1 LAQQTWAKWP
11 YRPGRGCGI
20 LAPLGAKDPVSDNPM
35 KCSLWLLRGA
45 VVAACLASASA
56 LAEVKIDG
64 ELTEPEW
71 ERAQVF
77 TDFRVTQPYTLGPP
91 RYPTEARLLG
101 TPQGIVVGFRCTHP
115 PVTPRQLAQTP
126 RDADNNGDRVNL
138 YIDFNADAQVAYNVT
153 IALAGS
159 LQDATLTNENQYST
173 DWDSDVEYAIRQT
186 DEEWFVELLLPW
198 TTASMKNADAPK
210 RTIGIAFDRVIGAT
224 QERSALQGV
233 SFSQPRYVSEF
244 PRVEIDQYPGS
255 VLHFFPYASVS
266 NDLVGDQVDTKLGAD
281 IQWKPS
287 ANFQLTAA
295 LNPDFGQVEADEL
308 VVNFDAIEVLFSDKR
323 PFFAE
328 NQALFDI
335 RVPET
340 DTRVTARDRLLY
352 TRRIGGQRDDDLLQA
367 ADIDGAV
374 KLNGNVGRLD
384 YGVLSAVESDYG
396 DDIGR
401 AFAGTR
407 LRYASGPVTL
417 GYLGTWVDRPFLDR
431 NAQVHSADAIWRPNS
446 QLMLQ
451 GQVIGSTV
459 DQFSEEISGDGE
471 ILLAVYTPS
480 PDWQHEL
487 GLTHYADTLDFN
499 DMGFQQRAG
508 VNYASY
514 LLSRR
519 FRDFDPSDVRAGVR
533 WRARPELRYND
544 SGERLGHFL
553 GIYRESR
560 RRSGSVFNSTLEVSG
575 SGVDDL
581 ISRGN
586 GDVQMDARLLAL
598 AQNYQS
604 ARFGKWRVF
613 AAGALLQEGND
624 DFAFE
629 VDSKLEHFTRDDL
642 SWSVRG
648 VMRWSRDWLIW
659 QQDNLLASFQ
669 RRRAI
674 LQSDLNWFP
683 AAGHELRVKL
693 QWLAI
698 DAHDP
703 QALRID
709 PAGQLIES
717 NDVVRPFE
725 VNNFGLQIRYRWTFA
740 PQSDLFFVYGRG
752 GITFEEGPEREGF
765 GGLLQS
771 ATDLRDSDQLLVKAR
786 YRF

>member
-1 LAQQTWAKWP
+1 
-11 YRPGRGCGI
+11 
-20 LAPLGAKDPVSDNPM
+20 M
-35 KCSLWLLRGA
+35 KCSLWLLRGRLVLA
-45 VVAACLASASA
+45 LAAFLASAQA
-56 LAEVKIDG
+56 LAEIRIDG
-64 ELTEPEW
+64 ELNEPEW

-77 TDFRVTQPYTLGPP
+77 TDFRVTQPYTLGAP

-115 PVTPRQLAQTP
+115 PSTPRQLAQTP
-126 RDADNNGDRVNL
+126 RDADNNGDRVNI

-173 DWDSDVEYAIRQT
+173 DWDSDVEYAITQT
-186 DEEWFVELLLPW
+186 EQEWFVEVLLPW
-198 TTASMKNADAPK
+198 TTASMKDADAPK
-210 RTIGIAFDRVIGAT
+210 RTIGVAFDRVIGAT
-224 QERSALQGV
+224 QERSALEGV
-233 SFSQPRYVSEF
+233 SFSKPRYVSEF
-244 PRVEIDQYPGS
+244 PKVEIDQYPGS
-255 VLHFFPYASVS
+255 LLHIFPYASVA
-266 NDLVGDQVDTKLGAD
+266 NDLVNDEVDMKLGAD

-287 ANFQLTAA
+287 GNFQLTAA

-352 TRRIGGQRDDDLLQA
+352 TRRIGGQRDDDPLEA

-374 KLNGNVGRLD
+374 KLNGNIGRLD
-384 YGVLSAVESDYG
+384 YGVLSAVESDYT
-396 DDIGR
+396 DDLGR
-401 AFAGTR
+401 AFAAQR
-407 LRYASGPVTL
+407 LRYASGPVTF

-431 NAQVHSADAIWRPNS
+431 SAQVHSGDFIWRPNS

-451 GQVIGSTV
+451 GQVISSLIDHAAEDT
-459 DQFSEEISGDGE
+459 SGDGE
-471 ILLAVYTPS
+471 ILLAVYTPT

-487 GLTHYADTLDFN
+487 GLTHYARALDFN
-499 DMGFQQRAG
+499 DMGFQQRAS

-514 LLSRR
+514 LISRR
-519 FRDFDPSDVRAGVR
+519 FREFDASDARASVR

-544 SGERLGHFL
+544 SGERLGNYL
-553 GIYRESR
+553 GLFRESR
-560 RRSGSVFNSTLEVSG
+560 RRSGSVFNTSLEVTG
-575 SGVDDL
+575 AGVDDL

-586 GDVQMDARLLAL
+586 GDVQMDARLVAL
-598 AQNYQS
+598 THNYQS
-604 ARFGKWRVF
+604 ARLGKWRVF

-629 VDSKLEHFTRDDL
+629 ADSKLEHFTRDDL

-659 QQDNLLASFQ
+659 QHDNLLASFE

-683 AAGHELRVKL
+683 ASGHELRVKL

-698 DAHDP
+698 DAHNP
-703 QALRID
+703 QPLRID
-709 PAGQLIES
+709 PSGQLIES
-717 NDVVRPFE
+717 SDVVQPFE

-740 PQSDLFFVYGRG
+740 PQSDLYVVYGRG
-752 GITFEEGPEREGF
+752 GITFEEGEARDGL
-765 GGLLQS
+765 GGLVQS
-771 ATDLRDSDQLLVKAR
+771 VSDLRDSDQLLVKAR

>member
-1 LAQQTWAKWP
+1 
-11 YRPGRGCGI
+11 
-20 LAPLGAKDPVSDNPM
+20 M
-35 KCSLWLLRGA
+35 KCSLWLLRGLLA
-45 VVAACLASASA
+45 MAALVASAGA
-56 LAEVKIDG
+56 LAEIKIDG
-64 ELTEPEW
+64 VLNEPEW

-77 TDFRVTQPYTLGPP
+77 TDFRVTQPYTLGVP
-91 RYPTEARLLG
+91 RHPTEARLLG
-101 TPQGIVVGFRCTHP
+101 TPQGIVVAFRCTQP
-115 PVTPRQLAQTP
+115 PSTPRQLAQTP
-126 RDADNNGDRVNL
+126 RDADNNGDRVNI

-159 LQDATLTNENQYST
+159 LQDATLTNENQYSA
-173 DWDSDVEYAIRQT
+173 DWDSDVEYAITQT
-186 DEEWFVELLLPW
+186 EQEWFVEALLPW
-198 TTASMKNADAPK
+198 TTGSMKNADAPK

-233 SFSQPRYVSEF
+233 SFSRPRYVSEF
-244 PRVEIDQYPGS
+244 PKVEIDQYPGS
-255 VLHFFPYASVS
+255 LLHFFPYASVA
-266 NDLVGDQVDTKLGAD
+266 NDMVGDEVDMKLGAD

-287 ANFQLTAA
+287 GNFQLTAA

-308 VVNFDAIEVLFSDKR
+308 VVNFDAVEVLFSDKR
-323 PFFAE
+323 PFFSE

-340 DTRVTARDRLLY
+340 DSQRLTARDRLLY
-352 TRRIGGQRDDDLLQA
+352 TRRIGGQRDDDPLQA
-367 ADIDGAV
+367 ADIDGAM

-407 LRYASGPVTL
+407 LRYASGGVTL

-431 NAQVHSADAIWRPNS
+431 IAQVHSADFIWRPNS

-451 GQVIGSTV
+451 GQVIGSMI
-459 DQFSEEISGDGE
+459 DQVADETSGDGA

-487 GLTHYADTLDFN
+487 GLTHYSGTLDFN
-499 DMGFQQRAG
+499 DMGFQQRAS
-508 VNYASY
+508 VNRASY
-514 LLSRR
+514 LISRR
-519 FRDFDPSDVRAGVR
+519 FRNFDESDARAGVN
-533 WRARPELRYND
+533 WRVRPELRYND
-544 SGERLGHFL
+544 SGARVGNYLGVF
-553 GIYRESR
+553 RESR
-560 RRSGSVFNSTLEVSG
+560 RRSGSVFNTSLEVTG
-575 SGVDDL
+575 AGVDDL

-586 GDVQMDARLLAL
+586 GDVQMDARLVAL
-598 AQNYQS
+598 THNYQS
-604 ARFGKWRVF
+604 ARLGKWRLF
-613 AAGALLQEGND
+613 AAGSLLQEGND

-629 VDSKLEHFTRDDL
+629 ADSKIEHFTRDDL

-659 QQDNLLASFQ
+659 QQDNLLASFE

-683 AAGHELRVKL
+683 AARHELRVKL

-703 QALRID
+703 QPLRID
-709 PAGQLIES
+709 PSGRLVES
-717 NDVVRPFE
+717 NDIVQPFA

-740 PQSDLFFVYGRG
+740 PQSDLYVVYGRG
-752 GITFEEGPEREGF
+752 GISFEEGADHDGL
-765 GGLLQS
+765 GGLLGS
-771 ATDLRDSDQLLVKAR
+771 ATELRDSDQLLVKAR

>member
-1 LAQQTWAKWP
+1 
-11 YRPGRGCGI
+11 
-20 LAPLGAKDPVSDNPM
+20 M
-35 KCSLWLLRGA
+35 KCSLSLLRGPL
-45 VVAACLASASA
+45 VAAALLAPAGA
-56 LAEVKIDG
+56 LAEIRIDG
-64 ELTEPEW
+64 ELNEAEW

-77 TDFRVTQPYTLGPP
+77 TDFRVTQPYTLGAP

-115 PVTPRQLAQTP
+115 PSTPRQLAQTP
-126 RDADNNGDRVNL
+126 RDADNNGDRVNI

-186 DEEWFVELLLPW
+186 DQEWFVEVLLPW
-198 TTASMKNADAPK
+198 TTASMKDADAPK
-210 RTIGIAFDRVIGAT
+210 RTIGVAFDRVIGAT

-244 PRVEIDQYPGS
+244 PQVEIDQYPGS
-255 VLHFFPYASVS
+255 LLHIFPYASVA
-266 NDLVGDQVDTKLGAD
+266 NDLVGDEVDTKLGAD

-287 ANFQLTAA
+287 GNFQLTAA

-352 TRRIGGQRDDDLLQA
+352 TRRIGGQRDDDPLQA

-384 YGVLSAVESDYG
+384 YGLLSAVEGDYG
-396 DDIGR
+396 DDLGR
-401 AFAGTR
+401 AFAAQR
-407 LRYASGPVTL
+407 FRYASGPMTF
-417 GYLGTWVDRPFLDR
+417 GYLGTWVDRPFFDR
-431 NAQVHSADAIWRPNS
+431 SAQVHSGDFIWRPNS

-451 GQVIGSTV
+451 GQVISSLI
-459 DQFSEEISGDGE
+459 DQTDEDTSGDGE
-471 ILLAVYTPS
+471 IFLAVYTPS
-480 PDWQHEL
+480 ADWQHEL
-487 GLTHYADTLDFN
+487 GLTHYARALDFN
-499 DMGFQQRAG
+499 DMGFQQRAS

-514 LLSRR
+514 LISRR
-519 FRDFDPSDVRAGVR
+519 FRDFDASDARASVR
-533 WRARPELRYND
+533 WRMRPELRYND
-544 SGERLGHFL
+544 AGERLGNYL
-553 GIYRESR
+553 GMFRESR
-560 RRSGSVFNSTLEVSG
+560 RRSGSVFNTSLEVTG
-575 SGVDDL
+575 AGIDDL

-586 GDVQMDARLLAL
+586 GVVQMDARLVAL
-598 AQNYQS
+598 THNYQS
-604 ARFGKWRVF
+604 ARLGKWRVF
-613 AAGALLQEGND
+613 AAGSLLQEGND

-629 VDSKLEHFTRDDL
+629 ADSKLEHFTRDDL

-659 QQDNLLASFQ
+659 QHDTLLASFQ

-683 AAGHELRVKL
+683 AARHELRVKL

-698 DAHDP
+698 DAHSP
-703 QALRID
+703 QPFRID
-709 PAGQLIES
+709 ASGRLIES
-717 NDVVRPFE
+717 SDVVQSFE

-740 PQSDLFFVYGRG
+740 PQSDLYVVYGRG
-752 GITFEEGPEREGF
+752 GISFEEGESRD
-765 GGLLQS
+765 GLSGLVQS
-771 ATDLRDSDQLLVKAR
+771 VADLRDSDQLLVKAR

>member
-1 LAQQTWAKWP
+1 
-11 YRPGRGCGI
+11 
-20 LAPLGAKDPVSDNPM
+20 M
-35 KCSLWLLRGA
+35 KCALWLLRGPLA
-45 VVAACLASASA
+45 MAALLASAGA

-64 ELTEPEW
+64 ELNEPEW

-77 TDFRVTQPYTLGPP
+77 TDFRVTQPYTLGAP
-91 RYPTEARLLG
+91 RHPTEVRLLG
-101 TPQGIVVGFRCTHP
+101 TPQGIVVGFRCVHP
-115 PVTPRQLAQTP
+115 PGTPRQLAQTP
-126 RDADNNGDRVNL
+126 RDADNNGDRVNV

-186 DEEWFVELLLPW
+186 EQEWFVELLLPW
-198 TTASMKNADAPK
+198 TTAGMKDADAPK

-224 QERSALQGV
+224 QERAALQGV
-233 SFSQPRYVSEF
+233 SFSRPRYVSEF

-255 VLHFFPYASVS
+255 LLHFFPYASVA
-266 NDLVGDQVDTKLGAD
+266 NDLVTDEVDMKLGAD

-287 ANFQLTAA
+287 GNFQLTAA

-328 NQALFDI
+328 NQALFDV
-335 RVPET
+335 RVAET
-340 DTRVTARDRLLY
+340 DVRLTARDRLLY
-352 TRRIGGQRDDDLLQA
+352 TRRIGGQRDDDPLQA
-367 ADIDGAV
+367 SDIDGAV

-384 YGVLSAVESDYG
+384 YGLLSAVESDYG
-396 DDIGR
+396 DDLGR

-407 LRYASGPVTL
+407 LRYASGPMTF

-431 NAQVHSADAIWRPNS
+431 AAQVHSGDFIWRPSS

-451 GQVIGSTV
+451 GQVIGSVV
-459 DQFSEEISGDGE
+459 DQNAEDTSGDGE
-471 ILLAVYTPS
+471 IFLAVYTPS
-480 PDWQHEL
+480 PEWQHEL

-499 DMGFQQRAG
+499 DMGFQQRAS
-508 VNYASY
+508 VNRASY
-514 LLSRR
+514 LIARR
-519 FRDFDPSDVRAGVR
+519 FRAFDESDARASVI
-533 WRARPELRYND
+533 WRMRPELRYND
-544 SGERLGHFL
+544 SGDRLGHFL
-553 GIYRESR
+553 GVFREAR
-560 RRSGSVFNSTLEVSG
+560 QRSGSIFNTSLEVSG
-575 SGVDDL
+575 AGVDDL

-586 GDVQMDARLLAL
+586 GNVQMDARLGAL
-598 AQNYQS
+598 TQNYQS
-604 ARFGKWRVF
+604 ARFGKWRLF
-613 AAGALLQEGND
+613 AAGSLLQEGND

-629 VDSKLEHFTRDDL
+629 ADSKIEHFTRDDL

-659 QQDNLLASFQ
+659 QQDNLLASFE

-674 LQSDLNWFP
+674 LQGDLNWFP
-683 AAGHELRVKL
+683 AARHELRVKL

-698 DAHDP
+698 DAHNP
-703 QALRID
+703 QPLRID
-709 PAGQLIES
+709 ASGELIES
-717 NDVVRPFE
+717 SDVVQPFE

-740 PQSDLFFVYGRG
+740 QQSDLYVVYGRG
-752 GITFEEGPEREGF
+752 GITFDEGPSRDGL
-765 GGLLQS
+765 GGLLES
-771 ATDLRDSDQLLVKAR
+771 AVELRDSDQLLVKAR

>member
-1 LAQQTWAKWP
+1 
-11 YRPGRGCGI
+11 
-20 LAPLGAKDPVSDNPM
+20 M
-35 KCSLWLLRGA
+35 KCALWLLRGPL
-45 VVAACLASASA
+45 VAGALLASVDAR
-56 LAEVKIDG
+56 AEVTIDG
-64 ELTEPEW
+64 KLTEPEW
-71 ERAQVF
+71 DRAQVF
-77 TDFRVTQPYTLGPP
+77 TDFRVTQPYTLGAP
-91 RYPTEARLLG
+91 RFPTEARLLG

-115 PVTPRQLAQTP
+115 PSMPRQLAQTP
-126 RDADNNGDRVNL
+126 RDADNNGDRVNV

-173 DWDSDVEYAIRQT
+173 DWDSDVEYAIQQT

-198 TTASMKNADAPK
+198 TTAPMKGADAAK

-233 SFSQPRYVSEF
+233 AFSRPRYVSEF
-244 PRVEIDQYPGS
+244 PRVEIDQYQS
-255 VLHFFPYASVS
+255 SLLHVFPYASVA
-266 NDLVGDQVDTKLGAD
+266 NDLVDDEVDMKFGAD

-287 ANFQLTAA
+287 GTFQLTAA

-340 DTRVTARDRLLY
+340 DSQRLSARDRLLY
-352 TRRIGGQRDDDLLQA
+352 TRRIGGQRDDVPTQA

-384 YGVLSAVESDYG
+384 YGMLSAVESDYS

-417 GYLGTWVDRPFLDR
+417 GYLGTWVDRPFLERD
-431 NAQVHSADAIWRPNS
+431 AQVHSADVIWRPNS

-451 GQVIGSTV
+451 GQAIGSIV
-459 DQFSEEISGDGE
+459 DESGEDTSGDGA
-471 ILLAVYTPS
+471 IFLAVYTPS

-499 DMGFQQRAG
+499 DMGFQQRAS
-508 VNYASY
+508 VNRASY
-514 LLSRR
+514 LVSRR
-519 FRDFDPSDVRAGVR
+519 FRNFAEDDARAGVH
-533 WRARPELRYND
+533 WRLRPELRYND
-544 SGERLGHFL
+544 SGERLGHYL
-553 GIYRESR
+553 GVFREGR
-560 RRSGSVFNSTLEVSG
+560 QRAGSILNTSLEVTG
-575 SGVDDL
+575 AGVDDL

-598 AQNYQS
+598 TQNYQS
-604 ARFGKWRVF
+604 ARFGKWRWF
-613 AAGALLQEGND
+613 AAGSVLQEGND
-624 DFAFE
+624 DFAFD
-629 VDSKLEHFTRDDL
+629 VDSKIEHFTRDDL

-659 QQDNLLASFQ
+659 QQDTLLASFE

-683 AAGHELRVKL
+683 AARHELRVKL

-698 DAHDP
+698 DAHNP
-703 QALRID
+703 QPLRIA
-709 PAGQLIES
+709 PSGELIES
-717 NDVVRPFE
+717 NDVVLPFE

-740 PQSDLFFVYGRG
+740 QQSDLYVVYGRG
-752 GITFEEGPEREGF
+752 GISFEEGDARDGF
-765 GGLLQS
+765 SGLLEAAS
-771 ATDLRDSDQLLVKAR
+771 DLRDSDQLLVKAR

>member
-1 LAQQTWAKWP
+1 MKLSSSLL
-11 YRPGRGCGI
+11 RSS
-20 LAPLGAKDPVSDNPM
+20 LGA
-35 KCSLWLLRGA
+35 
-45 VVAACLASASA
+45 AALLASASA
-56 LAEVKIDG
+56 FAEIKIDG
-64 ELTEPEW
+64 LLTEPEW

-77 TDFRVTQPYTLGPP
+77 TDFRVTQPYTLGVP
-91 RYPTEARLLG
+91 RHPTEARLLG

-115 PVTPRQLAQTP
+115 PGTPRELTQTP
-126 RDADNNGDRVNL
+126 RDADNNGDRVNI

-173 DWDSDVEYAIRQT
+173 DWDSDVDYAITQT
-186 DEEWFVELLLPW
+186 DQEWFVEVLLPW
-198 TTASMKNADAPK
+198 TTAPMRNADAPK

-224 QERSALQGV
+224 QERSALAGV

-244 PRVEIDQYPGS
+244 PKIEIDQYPGS
-255 VLHFFPYASVS
+255 LLHFFPYASVA
-266 NDLVGDQVDTKLGAD
+266 NDMVDDEVDMKFGAD

-287 ANFQLTAA
+287 GNFQLTAA

-328 NQALFDI
+328 NQALFDL

-340 DTRVTARDRLLY
+340 DSQRATARDRLLY
-352 TRRIGGQRDDDLLQA
+352 TRRIGGQRDDDPTQA

-374 KLNGNVGRLD
+374 KLNGNVGGLD

-401 AFAGTR
+401 AFAGSR
-407 LRYASGPVTL
+407 LRYASGPITL
-417 GYLGTWVDRPFLDR
+417 GYLGTWVDRPFLER
-431 NAQVHSADAIWRPNS
+431 SAQVHSGDFIWRPNS
-446 QLMLQ
+446 QVMLS
-451 GQVIGSTV
+451 GQMIASTI
-459 DQFSEEISGDGE
+459 DQLAQDTSGDGE

-487 GLTHYADTLDFN
+487 GLTHYSGSLDFN
-499 DMGFQQRAG
+499 DMGFQQRAS
-508 VNYASY
+508 VNRASY

-519 FRDFDPSDVRAGVR
+519 FRNFAEDDARAGVF

-544 SGERLGHFL
+544 SGERLGNYL
-553 GIYRESR
+553 GVFRESR
-560 RRSGSVFNSTLEVSG
+560 HRSGSVFNTSLEVTG
-575 SGVDDL
+575 AGVDDL

-586 GDVQMDARLLAL
+586 GDVQMDARLVAL
-598 AQNYQS
+598 THNYQS
-604 ARFGKWRVF
+604 ARIGKWRVF
-613 AAGALLQEGND
+613 AAGSLLQEGND

-629 VDSKLEHFTRDDL
+629 ADTKLEHFTRDDF

-648 VMRWSRDWLIW
+648 TMRWSRDWLIW
-659 QQDNLLASFQ
+659 QHDDLLASFE

-683 AAGHELRVKL
+683 ANHHELRVKL

-698 DAHDP
+698 DAHNP
-703 QALRID
+703 QPYRIGT
-709 PAGQLIES
+709 AGKLIES
-717 NDVVRPFE
+717 NDVVLPFT

-740 PQSDLFFVYGRG
+740 QQSDLYVVYGRG
-752 GITFEEGPEREGF
+752 GFTFEEGESRDSL
-765 GGLLQS
+765 GGLFQS
-771 ATDLRDSDQLLVKAR
+771 AAELRDSDQLLVKAR

>member
-1 LAQQTWAKWP
+1 
-11 YRPGRGCGI
+11 
-20 LAPLGAKDPVSDNPM
+20 M
-35 KCSLWLLRGA
+35 KCSLWLLRGPLA
-45 VVAACLASASA
+45 TAAFLASAAA
-56 LAEVKIDG
+56 LAEVRIDG
-64 ELTEPEW
+64 ELNEPEW

-77 TDFRVTQPYTLGPP
+77 TDFRVTQPYTLGAP

-115 PVTPRQLAQTP
+115 PETPRQLAQTP
-126 RDADNNGDRVNL
+126 RDADNNGDRVNI

-186 DEEWFVELLLPW
+186 DQEWFVEVLLPW
-198 TTASMKNADAPK
+198 TTASMKDADAPK

-224 QERSALQGV
+224 QERSALAGV
-233 SFSQPRYVSEF
+233 SFSRPRYVSEF

-255 VLHFFPYASVS
+255 LLHFFPYASVA
-266 NDLVGDQVDTKLGAD
+266 NDLVGDEVDMKVGAD

-287 ANFQLTAA
+287 GKFQLTAA

-308 VVNFDAIEVLFSDKR
+308 VVNFDAIEVAFSDKR

-340 DTRVTARDRLLY
+340 DSQRLTARDRLLY
-352 TRRIGGQRDDDLLQA
+352 TRRIGGQRDDDPLQA
-367 ADIDGAV
+367 ADIDGAL
-374 KLNGNVGRLD
+374 KINGNVGRLD

-396 DDIGR
+396 DDLGR

-417 GYLGTWVDRPFLDR
+417 GYMGTWVDRPFLDR
-431 NAQVHSADAIWRPNS
+431 SAQVHSGDFIWRPNS

-451 GQVIGSTV
+451 GQVIGSMIEQSADDT
-459 DQFSEEISGDGE
+459 SGDGE
-471 ILLAVYTPS
+471 IFLAVYTPS

-487 GLTHYADTLDFN
+487 GLTHYADALDFN
-499 DMGFQQRAG
+499 DLGFQARASVNRASYLIARRFRNFDESDARAG
-508 VNYASY
+508 VI
-514 LLSRR
+514 
-519 FRDFDPSDVRAGVR
+519 
-533 WRARPELRYND
+533 WRVRPELRYND

-553 GIYRESR
+553 GVFRESR
-560 RRSGSVFNSTLEVSG
+560 QRVGSVFNTSLEVSG
-575 SGVDDL
+575 AGVDDL
-581 ISRGN
+581 ISRGH
-586 GDVQMDARLLAL
+586 GDVQMDARLIAL
-598 AQNYQS
+598 TQNYQS
-604 ARFGKWRVF
+604 ARFGKWRLF
-613 AAGALLQEGND
+613 AAGSLLQEGND

-629 VDSKLEHFTRDDL
+629 ADSRIEHFTRDDL

-659 QQDNLLASFQ
+659 QQDNLLASFE

-683 AAGHELRVKL
+683 AARHELRVKL

-698 DAHDP
+698 DAHNP
-703 QALRID
+703 QPLRID
-709 PAGQLIES
+709 PSGRLIES
-717 NDVVRPFE
+717 SDVVQPFE

-740 PQSDLFFVYGRG
+740 QQSDLYVVYGRG
-752 GITFEEGPEREGF
+752 GITFEEGESRDGF
-765 GGLLQS
+765 GGLLES
-771 ATDLRDSDQLLVKAR
+771 AAELRDSDQLLVKAR

>member
-1 LAQQTWAKWP
+1 
-11 YRPGRGCGI
+11 
-20 LAPLGAKDPVSDNPM
+20 M
-35 KCSLWLLRGA
+35 KCALWLLRGPL
-45 VVAACLASASA
+45 VAAALLASAHG
-56 LAEVKIDG
+56 LADVTIDG
-64 ELTEPEW
+64 RLTEPEW
-71 ERAQVF
+71 DRAQVF
-77 TDFRVTQPYTLGPP
+77 TDFRVTQPYTLGAP
-91 RYPTEARLLG
+91 RFPTEARLLG

-115 PVTPRQLAQTP
+115 PSMPRQLAQTP
-126 RDADNNGDRVNL
+126 RDADNNGDRVNV

-173 DWDSDVEYAIRQT
+173 DWDSDVEYAIQQS

-198 TTASMKNADAPK
+198 TTAPMKDAAASK
-210 RTIGIAFDRVIGAT
+210 RTIGIAFDRVLGAT

-233 SFSQPRYVSEF
+233 SFSRPRYVSEF
-244 PRVEIDQYPGS
+244 PKVEIDQYQS
-255 VLHFFPYASVS
+255 SLLHVFPYASVA
-266 NDLVGDQVDTKLGAD
+266 NDLIDDEVDMKFGAD

-287 ANFQLTAA
+287 GTFQLTAA

-340 DTRVTARDRLLY
+340 DSQRLTARDRLLY
-352 TRRIGGQRDDDLLQA
+352 TRRIGGQRDDDPSQA

-384 YGVLSAVESDYG
+384 YGVLSAVEGDYSD
-396 DDIGR
+396 DVGR

-407 LRYASGPVTL
+407 LRYAYGPVTL

-431 NAQVHSADAIWRPNS
+431 SAQVHSGDVIWRPNS

-451 GQVIGSTV
+451 GQVIGSSV
-459 DQFSEEISGDGE
+459 DVTDDDVSGDGA
-471 ILLAVYTPS
+471 IFLAVYTPS

-499 DMGFQQRAG
+499 DMGFQQRAS
-508 VNYASY
+508 VNRASY
-514 LLSRR
+514 LVSRR
-519 FRDFDPSDVRAGVR
+519 FRSFAEDDARAGVN
-533 WRARPELRYND
+533 WRLRPELRYND
-544 SGERLGHFL
+544 SGERLGHYL
-553 GIYRESR
+553 GVFREGR
-560 RRSGSVFNSTLEVSG
+560 QRAGSILNTSLEVTG
-575 SGVDDL
+575 AGVDDL

-586 GDVQMDARLLAL
+586 GNVQMDARLVAL

-604 ARFGKWRVF
+604 ARFGKWRFF
-613 AAGALLQEGND
+613 AAGSVLQEGND
-624 DFAFE
+624 DFAFD
-629 VDSKLEHFTRDDL
+629 VDSKIEHFTRDDL

-659 QQDNLLASFQ
+659 QRDTLLASFE

-683 AAGHELRVKL
+683 AAHHELRVKL

-698 DAHDP
+698 DAHNP
-703 QALRID
+703 QPLRIG
-709 PAGQLIES
+709 PSGELIES
-717 NDVVRPFE
+717 NDVVLPFE

-740 PQSDLFFVYGRG
+740 QQSDLYVVYGRG
-752 GITFEEGPEREGF
+752 GISFEEGDARDGF
-765 GGLLQS
+765 SGLLQAAS
-771 ATDLRDSDQLLVKAR
+771 DLRDSDQLLVKAR

>member
-1 LAQQTWAKWP
+1 
-11 YRPGRGCGI
+11 
-20 LAPLGAKDPVSDNPM
+20 M
-35 KCSLWLLRGA
+35 
-45 VVAACLASASA
+45 
-56 LAEVKIDG
+56 
-64 ELTEPEW
+64 
-71 ERAQVF
+71 
-77 TDFRVTQPYTLGPP
+77 
-91 RYPTEARLLG
+91 
-101 TPQGIVVGFRCTHP
+101 
-115 PVTPRQLAQTP
+115 
-126 RDADNNGDRVNL
+126 
-138 YIDFNADAQVAYNVT
+138 
-153 IALAGS
+153 
-159 LQDATLTNENQYST
+159 
-173 DWDSDVEYAIRQT
+173 
-186 DEEWFVELLLPW
+186 
-198 TTASMKNADAPK
+198 
-210 RTIGIAFDRVIGAT
+210 
-224 QERSALQGV
+224 
-233 SFSQPRYVSEF
+233 
-244 PRVEIDQYPGS
+244 
-255 VLHFFPYASVS
+255 
-266 NDLVGDQVDTKLGAD
+266 
-281 IQWKPS
+281 
-287 ANFQLTAA
+287 
-295 LNPDFGQVEADEL
+295 
-308 VVNFDAIEVLFSDKR
+308 NFDAIEVLFSDKR

-352 TRRIGGQRDDDLLQA
+352 TRRIGGQRDDDPSQA

-401 AFAGTR
+401 AFAGHTAAIRIRARDAR
-407 LRYASGPVTL
+407 LSRHVGRSPVPRPQCAGPF
-417 GYLGTWVDRPFLDR
+417 R
-431 NAQVHSADAIWRPNS
+431 AMSIWRPNS

-451 GQVIGSTV
+451 GQVIGSIV
-459 DQFSEEISGDGE
+459 DQFAEDISGDGE

-487 GLTHYADTLDFN
+487 GLTHYAGTLDFN
-499 DMGFQQRAG
+499 DMGFQQRAS

-519 FRDFDPSDVRAGVR
+519 FRDFDASDARASVR

-553 GIYRESR
+553 GVYRESR

-659 QQDNLLASFQ
+659 QHDNLLASFQ

-683 AAGHELRVKL
+683 AARHELRVKL

-703 QALRID
+703 QPLRID

-717 NDVVRPFE
+717 NDVVQPFE

-740 PQSDLFFVYGRG
+740 PQSDLYLRLRPRRHHLRRRAGAA
-752 GITFEEGPEREGF
+752 TA
-765 GGLLQS
+765 S
-771 ATDLRDSDQLLVKAR
+771 ADCSSRRPTCETAISCS
-786 YRF
+786 

>member
-1 LAQQTWAKWP
+1 
-11 YRPGRGCGI
+11 
-20 LAPLGAKDPVSDNPM
+20 M
-35 KCSLWLLRGA
+35 KRASWLLRGPL
-45 VVAACLASASA
+45 VAAALLASVDV

-64 ELTEPEW
+64 RLDEPQW
-71 ERAQVF
+71 QRARVF
-77 TDFRVTQPYTLGPP
+77 SDFRVTQPYTLGVP
-91 RYPTEARLLG
+91 RHPTEVRMLG
-101 TPQGIVVGFRCTHP
+101 TPQGIVFGFRCTHP
-115 PVTPRQLAQTP
+115 PGTPRQATQTP
-126 RDADNNGDRVNL
+126 RDADNNGDRVNI
-138 YIDFNADAQVAYNVT
+138 YIDFNADAQVAYNIT

-173 DWDSDVEYAIRQT
+173 DWDSDVEYAITQT
-186 DEEWFVELLLPW
+186 EQEWFVEVLLPW
-198 TTASMKNADAPK
+198 TTASMKNADASR
-210 RTIGIAFDRVIGAT
+210 RTVGIAFDRVIGAT

-233 SFSQPRYVSEF
+233 SFSRPRYVSEF
-244 PRVEIDQYPGS
+244 PKVEIDQYPGS
-255 VLHFFPYASVS
+255 LLHFFPYASVA
-266 NDLVGDQVDTKLGAD
+266 NDLVGDEVDMKLGAD

-287 ANFQLTAA
+287 GNFQLTAA

-328 NQALFDI
+328 NQALFDV

-340 DTRVTARDRLLY
+340 DSQRLTARDRLLY
-352 TRRIGGQRDDDLLQA
+352 TRRIGGQRDDDPLQA

-384 YGVLSAVESDYG
+384 YGLLSAVENDYG

-407 LRYASGPVTL
+407 LRYASGGMTL

-431 NAQVHSADAIWRPNS
+431 SARVHTGDFIWRPNS

-451 GQVIGSTV
+451 GQVIASLV
-459 DQFSEEISGDGE
+459 DQLAEDTAGDGE

-487 GLTHYADTLDFN
+487 GLTHYSGTLDFN
-499 DMGFQQRAG
+499 DMGFQQRAS
-508 VNYASY
+508 VNRASY
-514 LLSRR
+514 LISRR
-519 FRDFDPSDVRAGVR
+519 FRTFDPGDARAGVV
-533 WRARPELRYND
+533 WRVRPELRYND
-544 SGERLGHFL
+544 SGERLGNYL
-553 GIYRESR
+553 GVFRESR
-560 RRSGSVFNSTLEVSG
+560 QRSGSIFNTLLEVTG
-575 SGVDDL
+575 AGVDDL

-586 GDVQMDARLLAL
+586 GTVQMDARLVAL
-598 AQNYQS
+598 TQNYQS
-604 ARFGKWRVF
+604 ARIGKWRWF
-613 AAGALLQEGND
+613 AAGSLLQEGND

-629 VDSKLEHFTRDDL
+629 ADSKLENFVRDDL

-659 QQDNLLASFQ
+659 ERDDLLASFE

-683 AAGHELRVKL
+683 AARHELRVKL

-698 DAHDP
+698 DAHHP
-703 QALRID
+703 QPLRIG
-709 PAGQLIES
+709 ASGRLVES

-740 PQSDLFFVYGRG
+740 PQSDLYFVYGRG
-752 GITFEEGPEREGF
+752 GIAFEEGESRDGL
-765 GGLLQS
+765 GGLLES
-771 ATDLRDSDQLLVKAR
+771 AAELRDSDQVLVKAR

>member
-1 LAQQTWAKWP
+1 
-11 YRPGRGCGI
+11 
-20 LAPLGAKDPVSDNPM
+20 M
-35 KCSLWLLRGA
+35 KCALWLLRGPLA
-45 VVAACLASASA
+45 TVALLASAGA

-64 ELTEPEW
+64 ELNEPEW

-77 TDFRVTQPYTLGPP
+77 TDFRVTQPYTLGAP
-91 RYPTEARLLG
+91 RHPTEARLLG
-101 TPQGIVVGFRCTHP
+101 TPQGIVVGFRCVHP
-115 PVTPRQLAQTP
+115 PGTPRQLAQTP

-138 YIDFNADAQVAYNVT
+138 YIDFNADAQVAYNIT

-198 TTASMKNADAPK
+198 TTAAMKDAGAPK
-210 RTIGIAFDRVIGAT
+210 RTVGIAFDRVIGAT
-224 QERSALQGV
+224 QERAALQGV
-233 SFSQPRYVSEF
+233 SFSRPRYVSEF
-244 PRVEIDQYPGS
+244 PKVEIDQYPGS
-255 VLHFFPYASVS
+255 LFHIFPYASVA
-266 NDLVGDQVDTKLGAD
+266 NDLVDDEVDMKFGAD

-287 ANFQLTAA
+287 GTFQLTAA

-328 NQALFDI
+328 NQALFDV

-340 DTRVTARDRLLY
+340 DSQRLTARDRLLY
-352 TRRIGGQRDDDLLQA
+352 TRRIGGQRDDDPAQA

-384 YGVLSAVESDYG
+384 YGLLSAVESDYG
-396 DDIGR
+396 DEIGR
-401 AFAGTR
+401 AFAGQR

-431 NAQVHSADAIWRPNS
+431 SAQVHSGDVIWRPNS

-451 GQVIGSTV
+451 AQAMGSLV
-459 DQFSEEISGDGE
+459 DQAGEDNSGDGA
-471 ILLAVYTPS
+471 IFLAVYTPT

-487 GLTHYADTLDFN
+487 GLTHYASTLDFN
-499 DMGFQQRAG
+499 DMGFQQRAS
-508 VNYASY
+508 VNRASY
-514 LLSRR
+514 LISRR
-519 FRDFDPSDVRAGVR
+519 FRNFDENDARAGVN
-533 WRARPELRYND
+533 WRLRPELRYND

-553 GIYRESR
+553 GVFRESR
-560 RRSGSVFNSTLEVSG
+560 RRSGSVLNTSLEVTG
-575 SGVDDL
+575 AGVDDL

-586 GDVQMDARLLAL
+586 GDVQMDARLVAL
-598 AQNYQS
+598 TQNYQS
-604 ARFGKWRVF
+604 ARLGKWRVF
-613 AAGALLQEGND
+613 AAGSLLQEGND

-629 VDSKLEHFTRDDL
+629 ADSKIEHFTRDDL

-659 QQDNLLASFQ
+659 QQDNLLASFE

-683 AAGHELRVKL
+683 AARHELRVKL

-698 DAHDP
+698 DAHNP
-703 QALRID
+703 QPLRID
-709 PAGQLIES
+709 ASGELIES
-717 NDVVRPFE
+717 ADIVQPFE

-740 PQSDLFFVYGRG
+740 QQSDLYVVYGRG
-752 GITFEEGPEREGF
+752 GITFEEGQSRDGF
-765 GGLLQS
+765 GGLLES
-771 ATDLRDSDQLLVKAR
+771 AADLRDSDQLLVKAR

>member
-1 LAQQTWAKWP
+1 
-11 YRPGRGCGI
+11 
-20 LAPLGAKDPVSDNPM
+20 M
-35 KCSLWLLRGA
+35 KCALWLLRGPL
-45 VVAACLASASA
+45 VAAALLASAQG
-56 LAEVKIDG
+56 LADVTIDG
-64 ELTEPEW
+64 RLTEPEW
-71 ERAQVF
+71 DRAQVF
-77 TDFRVTQPYTLGPP
+77 TDFRVTQPYTLGAP
-91 RYPTEARLLG
+91 RFPTEARLLG

-115 PVTPRQLAQTP
+115 PSMPRQLAQTP
-126 RDADNNGDRVNL
+126 RDADNNGDRVNV

-173 DWDSDVEYAIRQT
+173 DWDSDVEYAIQQS

-198 TTASMKNADAPK
+198 TTAPMKDAAASK
-210 RTIGIAFDRVIGAT
+210 RTIGIAFDRVLGAT

-233 SFSQPRYVSEF
+233 SFSRPRYVSEF
-244 PRVEIDQYPGS
+244 PKVEIDQYQS
-255 VLHFFPYASVS
+255 SLLHVFPYASVA
-266 NDLVGDQVDTKLGAD
+266 NDLIDDEVDMKFGAD

-287 ANFQLTAA
+287 GTFQLTAA

-340 DTRVTARDRLLY
+340 DSQRLTARDRLLY
-352 TRRIGGQRDDDLLQA
+352 TRRIGGQRDDDPSQA

-384 YGVLSAVESDYG
+384 YGVLSAVEGDYSD
-396 DDIGR
+396 DVGR

-407 LRYASGPVTL
+407 LRYAYGPVTL

-431 NAQVHSADAIWRPNS
+431 SAQVHSGDVIWRPNS

-451 GQVIGSTV
+451 GQVIGSSV
-459 DQFSEEISGDGE
+459 DVTDDDVSGDGA
-471 ILLAVYTPS
+471 IFLAVYTPS

-499 DMGFQQRAG
+499 DMGFQQRAS
-508 VNYASY
+508 VNRASY
-514 LLSRR
+514 LVSRR
-519 FRDFDPSDVRAGVR
+519 FRSFAEDDARAGVN
-533 WRARPELRYND
+533 WRLRPELRYND
-544 SGERLGHFL
+544 SGERLGHYL
-553 GIYRESR
+553 GVFREGR
-560 RRSGSVFNSTLEVSG
+560 QRAGSILNTSLEVTG
-575 SGVDDL
+575 AGVDDL

-586 GDVQMDARLLAL
+586 GNVQIDARLVAL

-604 ARFGKWRVF
+604 ARFGKWRFF
-613 AAGALLQEGND
+613 AAGSVLQEGND
-624 DFAFE
+624 DFAFD
-629 VDSKLEHFTRDDL
+629 VDSKIEHFTRDDL

-659 QQDNLLASFQ
+659 QRDTLLASFE

-683 AAGHELRVKL
+683 AAHHELRVKL

-698 DAHDP
+698 DAHNP
-703 QALRID
+703 QPLRIG
-709 PAGQLIES
+709 PSGELIES
-717 NDVVRPFE
+717 NDVVLPFE

-740 PQSDLFFVYGRG
+740 QQSDLYVVYGRG
-752 GITFEEGPEREGF
+752 GISFEEGDARDGF
-765 GGLLQS
+765 SGLLQAAS
-771 ATDLRDSDQLLVKAR
+771 DLRDSDQLLVKAR

>member
-1 LAQQTWAKWP
+1 
-11 YRPGRGCGI
+11 
-20 LAPLGAKDPVSDNPM
+20 M
-35 KCSLWLLRGA
+35 KCALKLLRGPLVA
-45 VVAACLASASA
+45 VALLASIDA
-56 LAEVKIDG
+56 LAEVTIDG
-64 ELTEPEW
+64 QLTEPEW

-91 RYPTEARLLG
+91 SFPTEARMLG

-115 PVTPRQLAQTP
+115 PSMPRQLAQTP
-126 RDADNNGDRVNL
+126 RDADNNGDRVNV

-173 DWDSDVEYAIRQT
+173 DWDSDVEYAIRQS

-198 TTASMKNADAPK
+198 TTAPMKDAAAPK

-233 SFSQPRYVSEF
+233 SFTRPRYVSEF

-255 VLHFFPYASVS
+255 LLHVFPYASVA
-266 NDLVGDQVDTKLGAD
+266 NDLVDDEIDMKFGAD

-340 DTRVTARDRLLY
+340 DSQRLSARDRLLY
-352 TRRIGGQRDDDLLQA
+352 TRRLGGQRDDDPTQA
-367 ADIDGAV
+367 SDIDGAV

-384 YGVLSAVESDYG
+384 YGVLSAVESHYS
-396 DDIGR
+396 DDVGR
-401 AFAGTR
+401 AFSGAR
-407 LRYASGPVTL
+407 LRYAAGPLTL
-417 GYLGTWVDRPFLDR
+417 GYLGTWVDRPIFDR
-431 NAQVHSADAIWRPNS
+431 SAQVHSGDFIWRPNS
-446 QLMLQ
+446 RLMLQ
-451 GQVIGSTV
+451 GQVIGSIV
-459 DQFSEEISGDGE
+459 DEAADTSGDGE
-471 ILLAVYTPS
+471 IFLATYTPT

-487 GLTHYADTLDFN
+487 GLTHYAGTLDFN
-499 DMGFQQRAG
+499 DMGFQQRAS
-508 VNYASY
+508 VNRASY
-514 LLSRR
+514 LISRR
-519 FRDFDPSDVRAGVR
+519 FRNFGEGDTRAGVN
-533 WRARPELRYND
+533 WRVRPELRYND
-544 SGERLGHFL
+544 SGDRLGNYL
-553 GIYRESR
+553 GVFREGR
-560 RRSGSVFNSTLEVSG
+560 QRAGSVFNTSLEVAG

-586 GDVQMDARLLAL
+586 GNAQMDARLIAL
-598 AQNYQS
+598 TQNYQS
-604 ARFGKWRVF
+604 ARFGKWRLF
-613 AAGALLQEGND
+613 AAGSVLQEGND
-624 DFAFE
+624 DFAFD
-629 VDSKLEHFTRDDL
+629 VDSKIEHFTRDDL

-659 QQDNLLASFQ
+659 QHDTLLASFE

-683 AAGHELRVKL
+683 AAHHELRVKL

-698 DAHDP
+698 DAHNP
-703 QALRID
+703 QPLRIG
-709 PAGQLIES
+709 PSGELVES
-717 NDVVRPFE
+717 NDAVLPFE

-740 PQSDLFFVYGRG
+740 QQSDLYVVYGRG
-752 GITFEEGPEREGF
+752 GISFEEGDAREGF
-765 GGLLQS
+765 GGLLES
-771 ATDLRDSDQLLVKAR
+771 ASELRDSDQLLVKAR

>member
-1 LAQQTWAKWP
+1 
-11 YRPGRGCGI
+11 
-20 LAPLGAKDPVSDNPM
+20 M
-35 KCSLWLLRGA
+35 KHSHWLLRGPLATA
-45 VVAACLASASA
+45 VLLASAHA

-64 ELTEPEW
+64 ELNEPEW

-77 TDFRVTQPYTLGPP
+77 TDFRVTQPYTLGAP
-91 RYPTEARLLG
+91 RHPTQVRMLG
-101 TPQGIVVGFRCTHP
+101 TPQGIVFGFRCTHP
-115 PVTPRQLAQTP
+115 PGTPRQLAQTP
-126 RDADNNGDRVNL
+126 RDADNNGDRVNI

-186 DEEWFVELLLPW
+186 EQEWFVEVLLPW
-198 TTASMKNADAPK
+198 TTGSMKNPDAPK
-210 RTIGIAFDRVIGAT
+210 RTVGIAFDRVIGAT
-224 QERSALQGV
+224 QERSALAGV
-233 SFSQPRYVSEF
+233 SFSRPRYVSEF

-255 VLHFFPYASVS
+255 LLHFFPYASVA
-266 NDLVGDQVDTKLGAD
+266 NDMVGDQVDMKLGAD

-287 ANFQLTAA
+287 GNFQLTAA

-340 DTRVTARDRLLY
+340 DSQRLTARDRLLY
-352 TRRIGGQRDDDLLQA
+352 TRRIGGQRDDDPTQA

-384 YGVLSAVESDYG
+384 YGVLSAVENDYSD
-396 DDIGR
+396 DLGR
-401 AFAGTR
+401 AFAGQR
-407 LRYASGPVTL
+407 LRFAAGGVTL

-431 NAQVHSADAIWRPNS
+431 SAQVHSGDFIWRPNS

-451 GQVIGSTV
+451 GQVIGSIV
-459 DQFSEEISGDGE
+459 DQFEEDTSGDGE

-487 GLTHYADTLDFN
+487 GLTHYSGMLDFN
-499 DMGFQQRAG
+499 DMGFQQRAS
-508 VNYASY
+508 VNRASY
-514 LLSRR
+514 LIARR
-519 FRDFDPSDVRAGVR
+519 FRNFDESDARASVY
-533 WRARPELRYND
+533 WRLRPELRYND
-544 SGERLGHFL
+544 SGERLGNYL
-553 GIYRESR
+553 GLFREGR
-560 RRSGSVFNSTLEVSG
+560 QRSGSVFNTSLEVTG
-575 SGVDDL
+575 AGVDDL

-586 GDVQMDARLLAL
+586 GDVQMDARLVAL
-598 AQNYQS
+598 TQNYQS
-604 ARFGKWRVF
+604 ARLGKWRVF
-613 AAGALLQEGND
+613 AAGSLLQEGND

-629 VDSKLEHFTRDDL
+629 ADSKIEHFTRDDL

-659 QQDNLLASFQ
+659 QQDNLLASFE

-683 AAGHELRVKL
+683 AAQHELRVKL

-698 DAHDP
+698 DAHNP
-703 QALRID
+703 QPLRI
-709 PAGQLIES
+709 GSSGELIES
-717 NDVVRPFE
+717 TDVVLPFE

-740 PQSDLFFVYGRG
+740 PQSDLYVVYGRG
-752 GITFEEGPEREGF
+752 GITFEEGEARDGF
-765 GGLLQS
+765 GGLLDS
-771 ATDLRDSDQLLVKAR
+771 VAGLRDSDQLLVKAR